1 MENLYPFVKS
11 LSRNFQLCQSFIKEF
26 LESQCYVEV
35 PNLCDVLCHFHEKAR
50 ATARHLL
57 VSTHKEPRKPS
68 ASGKLSLESIELCY
82 CDVAYRAQVRHCTLV
97 FQKGWLICIWW
108 WDMLCHLGPVRNPWL
123 CVLSQGDDSQTLTS
137 KDSFAQASSSTFFL
151 SLCLYISPVMVA
163 EYPVS
168 LRTSL
173 QYIKSKRF

>member
-1 MENLYPFVKS
+1 MMFSVTSMRKQGQLQNIYLSAHTRSPGNPVQVENCP
-11 LSRNFQLCQSFIKEF
+11 QS
-26 LESQCYVEV
+26 S
-35 PNLCDVLCHFHEKAR
+35 
-50 ATARHLL
+50 
-57 VSTHKEPRKPS
+57 S
-68 ASGKLSLESIELCY
+68 

-97 FQKGWLICIWW
+97 FQKGGLICIWW